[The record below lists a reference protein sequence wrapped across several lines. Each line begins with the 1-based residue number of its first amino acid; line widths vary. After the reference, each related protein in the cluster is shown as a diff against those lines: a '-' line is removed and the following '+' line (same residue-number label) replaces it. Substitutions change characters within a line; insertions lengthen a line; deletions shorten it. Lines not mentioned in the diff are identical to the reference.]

1 MKRNTP
7 SPLHRRLSLPEHVT
21 EFLTKEET
29 AHAEHSLKAQAMAM
43 RWITKFKYDNTQAGV
58 GLGYNAEFWEQHE
71 KMSQASSALKG
82 LRAVLRYRYSLTFEE
97 GLFKTAKGG
106 VWGRMR
112 TGLHGRGRGRY
123 LKRNTLLMWIERDEF
138 GENWF
143 MNLNDNKT
151 IIAIKGAALQSV
163 IPVPPEE
170 DDK

>member
-1 MKRNTP
+1 MKQKTT

-21 EFLTKEET
+21 AFLTKEET
-29 AHAEHSLKAQAMAM
+29 AHAEHALKARGRAN

-58 GLGYNAEFWEQHE
+58 GFGYNAEFWEHHE
-71 KMSQASSALKG
+71 KMIQAESALKG
-82 LRAVLRYRYSLTFEE
+82 LRAALRLRYSLTFKE
-97 GLFKTAKGG
+97 GLFKTSKSS

-123 LKRNTLLMWIERDEF
+123 LKRHTLLMWIERDEF
-138 GENWF
+138 GDNWF

-151 IIAIKGAALQSV
+151 IIAIKGAALQNV

-170 DDK
+170 DGK